1 MQLTNQQKLDFYEN
15 GYLKIPGVVSPLMI
29 NAALHAINY
38 SLGEEGMNKDDLP
51 TLRAQS
57 YCKEIRKSPAVT
69 DLANKSAV
77 IPVMESLLGKGNL
90 SPIESGQIALR
101 FPRLPDMSPGSP
113 HSHLDG
119 LGSGLNGSSKGNY
132 RRGFTMLAVVLLN
145 HLPETHSG
153 NFTV

>member
-1 MQLTNQQKLDFYEN
+1 MRASAHFSPKIDFFCKSIAFYQQKLDFYEN

-77 IPVMESLLGKGNL
+77 SRCWVK
-90 SPIESGQIALR
+90 A
-101 FPRLPDMSPGSP
+101 
-113 HSHLDG
+113 
-119 LGSGLNGSSKGNY
+119 
-132 RRGFTMLAVVLLN
+132 T
-145 HLPETHSG
+145 
-153 NFTV
+153 